1 MRLLNVKT
9 GKLEEYFGSSIPKYA
24 ILSHTW
30 GKDEVTFSDIQNI
43 RDEAQAKNTL
53 PHEDLAPFPAN
64 VHDPSVERKSGYQKI
79 VYACRQ
85 ALMDGHQ
92 YVWIDTCCIDKSSS
106 TELSEAINSM
116 FQWYQKAGIC
126 YAYLEDV
133 PVKSFATSR
142 WFTRG
147 WTLQELLAPPD
158 VIFYGEKWTL
168 LGEKLILASL
178 IAEVTKI
185 GKETILDR
193 SRLKYNSIAQRM
205 SWASKRKTTRM
216 EDVAYCLLGICGVN
230 MPLLYGEGENAFIR
244 LQEEILK
251 SSVDQSLFAWGLTPG
266 LPDPHEGFGIL
277 APSPGNFQDSSS
289 MISFQRTT
297 ATAPYIMT
305 NQGLQI
311 ELPIIE
317 KSGDVLGLLDCQF
330 HDEASTCIA
339 IRLKRTHKSDVF
351 VRVGWTAILS
361 RADSGL
367 VRVTHEQATKATTRR
382 IYIPRSSYE
391 YPLERSNYEVKFPTL
406 EEQGFVVVATRPSR
420 KQVDVEWN
428 EQAKTLQIVHGKWNS
443 IYKQWHVA
451 FVFHNARTKMAFA
464 VYFDEVPT
472 INERLPT
479 EEMSIEEI
487 WLSPLV
493 HEPTQIPHLYALG
506 NWWHS
511 LSHGQ
516 DYFGVAYQR
525 HPALWFRRTNDTH
538 TTSHFAISARLE
550 STNRF
555 GQKFGVLHVSLS
567 TTAHPASVSE
577 GKYSSIDVW
586 EPSHLPYLWTKWRE
600 FSVRDVRPA
609 SQSSSLPGFPTN
621 TEGSYS
627 RLEVAPPSPST

>member
-30 GKDEVTFSDIQNI
+30 GKNEVTFSDIQNI

-53 PHEDLAPFPAN
+53 PREDLAPFPAN
-64 VHDPSVERKSGYQKI
+64 VHDPSVETKSGYQKI

-185 GKETILDR
+185 GKETIVDR
-193 SRLKYNSIAQRM
+193 SRLRYNSIAQRM

-266 LPDPHEGFGIL
+266 LFDWYEEFGIL

-311 ELPIIE
+311 ELPLIE
-317 KSGDVLGLLDCQF
+317 ESGNVLGLLDCQF

-351 VRVGWTAILS
+351 VRVGWTALFS
-361 RADSGL
+361 KTDAGL
-367 VRVTHEQATKATTRR
+367 VRVTHEQATKATTQR

-391 YPLERSNYEVKFPTL
+391 HPLERSNYQVKFPTL
-406 EEQGFVVVATRPSR
+406 EEQGFRLVATRPSR
-420 KQVDVEWN
+420 EQVDVKWN
-428 EQAKTLQIVHGKWNS
+428 EQAKTLQLVHGERPNF
-443 IYKQWHVA
+443 QFVA
-451 FVFHNARTKMAFA
+451 FVFHNARTKLAFA
-464 VYFDEVPT
+464 VYFDEVTT
-472 INERLPT
+472 INESLPT
-479 EEMSIEEI
+479 EEMSMEEI
-487 WLSPLV
+487 CLSPLV
-493 HEPTQIPHLYALG
+493 HEPTQISLLYTLDD
-506 NWWHS
+506 WWHS
-511 LSHGQ
+511 LSHGH

-538 TTSHFAISARLE
+538 ITNNFAISARLK

-567 TTAHPASVSE
+567 PTAHPASVSE
-577 GKYSSIDVW
+577 GRYSSIDVW
-586 EPSHLPYLWTKWRE
+586 EPSHLPYLWTK
-600 FSVRDVRPA
+600 
-609 SQSSSLPGFPTN
+609 
-621 TEGSYS
+621 
-627 RLEVAPPSPST
+627 

>member
-9 GKLEEYFGSSIPKYA
+9 GKLEEYFGSSIPKYT

-30 GKDEVTFSDIQNI
+30 AKDEVTFSDIQNI

-53 PHEDLAPFPAN
+53 PREDLAPFPAN
-64 VHDPSVERKSGYQKI
+64 VHDPSVETKSGYQKI

-185 GKETILDR
+185 GKETIVDR
-193 SRLKYNSIAQRM
+193 TRLRYNSIAQRM

-216 EDVAYCLLGICGVN
+216 EDIAYCLLGICGVN

-251 SSVDQSLFAWGLTPG
+251 SSVDHSLFAWGLTPG
-266 LPDPHEGFGIL
+266 SNSYDRRECGGIL

-289 MISFQRTT
+289 IISFQRTT

-311 ELPIIE
+311 ELPLIE
-317 KSGDVLGLLDCQF
+317 ESKGILGLLDCQF
-330 HDEASTCIA
+330 HNEASTCIA

-351 VRVGWTAILS
+351 DG
-361 RADSGL
+361 
-367 VRVTHEQATKATTRR
+367 
-382 IYIPRSSYE
+382 
-391 YPLERSNYEVKFPTL
+391 
-406 EEQGFVVVATRPSR
+406 
-420 KQVDVEWN
+420 
-428 EQAKTLQIVHGKWNS
+428 
-443 IYKQWHVA
+443 
-451 FVFHNARTKMAFA
+451 
-464 VYFDEVPT
+464 
-472 INERLPT
+472 
-479 EEMSIEEI
+479 
-487 WLSPLV
+487 
-493 HEPTQIPHLYALG
+493 
-506 NWWHS
+506 
-511 LSHGQ
+511 
-516 DYFGVAYQR
+516 
-525 HPALWFRRTNDTH
+525 
-538 TTSHFAISARLE
+538 
-550 STNRF
+550 
-555 GQKFGVLHVSLS
+555 
-567 TTAHPASVSE
+567 
-577 GKYSSIDVW
+577 
-586 EPSHLPYLWTKWRE
+586 
-600 FSVRDVRPA
+600 
-609 SQSSSLPGFPTN
+609 
-621 TEGSYS
+621 
-627 RLEVAPPSPST
+627 